1 MKTGMKKFTLVE
13 FLIVIAI
20 IAILAGMLLPALN
33 KAREKARGVSCLSN
47 LKNMGIYFI
56 GYSDS
61 YDGYYPQMG
70 DGSNNPKRWTEQ
82 LATTA
87 DLKST
92 QKGSAIMRCSLFSG
106 YYNSNSWEYFTYTYG
121 YNPCLSNGW
130 WNASAYP
137 NLKKIPLLK
146 QTANGFLPPVTG
158 RPQDIMVLSDSRRSE
173 KAKNVPYFRF
183 SGEASVYPAHS
194 VRANFLLLDGHAD
207 SRSPIEMKQK
217 SGIPNYYNE
226 LTGSVSTL

>member
-1 MKTGMKKFTLVE
+1 MKSTKKRFTLIELLV
-13 FLIVIAI
+13 VIAI
-20 IAILAGMLLPALN
+20 IAILAGMLLPALS
-33 KAREKARGVSCLSN
+33 KARDKARAVSCLSN

-70 DGSNNPKRWTEQ
+70 DGSNNPRRWTES

-87 DLKST
+87 NLQST
-92 QKGSAIMRCSLFSG
+92 QKGTAIMRCSLFSG

-121 YNPCLSNGW
+121 YNPCLSSGY
-130 WNASAYP
+130 WNASVCP
-137 NLKKIPLLK
+137 NLKKIPSLK
-146 QTANGFLPPVTG
+146 QTANGYLPPVSG
-158 RPQDIMVLSDSRRSE
+158 RPQDIMVLSDSRRNE
-173 KAKNVPYFRF
+173 KENNVPFFRF
-183 SGEASVYPAHS
+183 SGEASVYPVHS

-207 SRSPIEMKQK
+207 SRSLTEMKKK
-217 SGIPNYYNE
+217 SGIPKYYND